1 MLKNTFYMVDDK
13 DSAKD
18 TILSLSEMNQ
28 TEDYS
33 EIELPSK
40 VVTPKQEND
49 SVFLSGDVLR
59 KSLVEL
65 YNYLKYEND
74 LLSRDAL

>member
-49 SVFLSGDVLR
+49 SGDVLR

>member
-18 TILSLSEMNQ
+18 TILSQSEMNQ

-49 SVFLSGDVLR
+49 SDVLR

-74 LLSRDAL
+74 LLGRDALQ

>member
-1 MLKNTFYMVDDK
+1 MKNTFYMVDDK

-49 SVFLSGDVLR
+49 SGDVLR

>member
-1 MLKNTFYMVDDK
+1 
-13 DSAKD
+13 
-18 TILSLSEMNQ
+18 MNQ

-49 SVFLSGDVLR
+49 SGDVLR

-74 LLSRDAL
+74 LLGRDAL